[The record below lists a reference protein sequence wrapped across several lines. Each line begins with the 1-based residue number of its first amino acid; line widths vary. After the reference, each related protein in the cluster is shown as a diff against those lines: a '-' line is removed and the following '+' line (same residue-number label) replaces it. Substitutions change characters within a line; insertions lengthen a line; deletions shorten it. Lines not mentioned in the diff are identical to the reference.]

1 MDYSLEALIRTVG
14 YAGLFA
20 IVFAETGLLIGFF
33 LPGDSLLITAG
44 LLAQRGHLDV
54 VTLLVLLTIAA
65 IAGDATG
72 FFIGRQAGPRL
83 FVRDDARFFRREYLE
98 RAHAFFDRHGGKAII
113 LARFMAVL
121 RTFVPTVAG
130 AAGLDYGRFTLFNVV
145 GGVLWTVSMIGMGYT
160 VGNAIPGLDLVIIAI
175 VVALSLVPVGLHLW
189 QDRRGR

>member
-98 RAHAFFDRHGGKAII
+98 RARAFFDRHGGKAII

-130 AAGLDYGRFTLFNVV
+130 AAGLDYRRFTLFNVV

>member
-130 AAGLDYGRFTLFNVV
+130 AAGLDYRRFTLFNVV